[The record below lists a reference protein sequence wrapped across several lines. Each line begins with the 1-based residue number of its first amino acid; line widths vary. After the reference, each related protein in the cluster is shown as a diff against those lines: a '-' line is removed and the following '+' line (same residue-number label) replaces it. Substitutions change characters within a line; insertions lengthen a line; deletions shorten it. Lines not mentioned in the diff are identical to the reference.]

1 MDLGQWCGPGLLCL
15 RFQTPLHLAVITGQ
29 TSVVSF
35 LLQVGADPALLDR
48 HGDSAVHL
56 ALRAGAS
63 APELLR
69 ALLRSG
75 VPADPQLLHMPD
87 FEGEF
92 ITSSGPGGKGMGT
105 REGTW

>member
-1 MDLGQWCGPGLLCL
+1 M
-15 RFQTPLHLAVITGQ
+15 ITGQ

-56 ALRAGAS
+56 ALRARAS
-63 APELLR
+63 APDVLR
-69 ALLRSG
+69 TLLRSG
-75 VPADPQLLHMPD
+75 VPSMPQLLHLPD

-92 ITSSGPGGKGMGT
+92 ITWTSGQGWGPERVPG
-105 REGTW
+105 ECL

>member
-1 MDLGQWCGPGLLCL
+1 M
-15 RFQTPLHLAVITGQ
+15 ITGQ
-29 TSVVSF
+29 TGVVSF

-69 ALLRSG
+69 VLLRSG
-75 VPADPQLLHMPD
+75 VPAVPQLLHMPD

-92 ITSSGPGGKGMGT
+92 ITSCGPGGKGVGT